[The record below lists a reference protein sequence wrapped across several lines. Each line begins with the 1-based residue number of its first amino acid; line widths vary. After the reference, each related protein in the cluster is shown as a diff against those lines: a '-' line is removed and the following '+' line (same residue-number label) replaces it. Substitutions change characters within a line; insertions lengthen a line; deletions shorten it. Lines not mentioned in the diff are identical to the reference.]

1 LAVNS
6 NIRKCNGT
14 FGIDGLPWDNHLKS
28 YIEDG
33 HLLLEKQAAIFCVI
47 SPMNIIMKFFQSQLY
62 AL

>member
-1 LAVNS
+1 MTANS

-14 FGIDGLPWDNHLKS
+14 FENDGLSWGNHLKS

-33 HLLLEKQAAIFCVI
+33 RLLLGEQTAIFCVI
-47 SPMNIIMKFFQSQLY
+47 SPMNIIMKFYQYQLY